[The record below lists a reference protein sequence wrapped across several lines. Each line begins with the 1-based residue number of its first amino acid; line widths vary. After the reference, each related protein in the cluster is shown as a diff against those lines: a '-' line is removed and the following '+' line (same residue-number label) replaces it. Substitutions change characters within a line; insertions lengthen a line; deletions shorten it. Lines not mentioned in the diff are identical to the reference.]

1 MSIGSTWNPA
11 ASLTAYAGTL
21 AAGETLGWL
30 QNISAWQIPGKD
42 VAVDYGIWQVWSAP
56 DDHPV
61 ARMAGVWQDL
71 DLVHDLISCSDNG
84 FENGPP
90 TSLFPIRAGGGYF
103 DPSGH
108 AGHGNSVTSMSDVVY
123 GDLFQHSTSN
133 SAWTAGIKGFDTI
146 FGASESNE
154 ETDGIGINAGL
165 TTYTVSSSHVMNV
178 PALLSGLTA
187 AGGSCATYVY
197 PDLPQYKMQ
206 FRPFRRIADAT
217 VMMEQRLTFMN
228 DREDT
233 SHLAGP
239 LGISVIGT
247 PKPFRFA
254 DLVDAGT
261 PETFLLEPLKSRT
274 RLIDPSHRSV
284 LTFTKLALLDPDSQ
298 AHTIPGVIQ
307 EENQK
312 QIGRG
317 LVYAS
322 AIGGSSK
329 VYTRALI
336 RDIQLGRQFQ
346 RLN

>member
-1 MSIGSTWNPA
+1 
-11 ASLTAYAGTL
+11 
-21 AAGETLGWL
+21 
-30 QNISAWQIPGKD
+30 
-42 VAVDYGIWQVWSAP
+42 
-56 DDHPV
+56 
-61 ARMAGVWQDL
+61 
-71 DLVHDLISCSDNG
+71 
-84 FENGPP
+84 
-90 TSLFPIRAGGGYF
+90 
-103 DPSGH
+103 
-108 AGHGNSVTSMSDVVY
+108 
-123 GDLFQHSTSN
+123 
-133 SAWTAGIKGFDTI
+133 
-146 FGASESNE
+146 
-154 ETDGIGINAGL
+154 
-165 TTYTVSSSHVMNV
+165 
-178 PALLSGLTA
+178 
-187 AGGSCATYVY
+187 
-197 PDLPQYKMQ
+197 
-206 FRPFRRIADAT
+206 
-217 VMMEQRLTFMN
+217 MMEQRLTFMN

-322 AIGGSSK
+322 AIGGLSK
-329 VYTRALI
+329 VYICALI